1 MIDWYLSLNLG
12 IQVLIG
18 VMAFLVGQI
27 IIVFLFSLLQLLFVK
42 WFRRSDE

>member
-1 MIDWYLSLNLG
+1 MIDWYFSLNLG

>member
-1 MIDWYLSLNLG
+1 MIDWYLSLTLG

>member
-12 IQVLIG
+12 VQVFIG

-42 WFRRSDE
+42 WFHHSDE